1 MDNRWEIIKFVD
13 ATYAQCC
20 DAVKSNPQAAM
31 PYVLERYPSY
41 AVNIISTYMDKA
53 NYVDHHKLTYE
64 FLDGVVSR
72 STIAYANILL
82 IHPECYH
89 KNLFIKASRKY
100 TSFISSSATLRFIK
114 AYAGIDDVVH
124 QMLAESLP
132 KINQPQYIL
141 YYLYSYN
148 LERFISEELIIS
160 VLRQPIPCNN
170 TTQDIL
176 DIYLYGSNNK
186 ISARLN
192 YELLRHNAL
201 KFLYRAKIC
210 LRKGRG

>member
-13 ATYAQCC
+13 ATYSQCC

-41 AVNIISTYMDKA
+41 AINIISTYMDKA
-53 NYVDHHKLTYE
+53 NYVKHHKLTYE
-64 FLDGVVSR
+64 FLDSVISR
-72 STIAYANILL
+72 STIAYANILR

-89 KNLFIKASRKY
+89 KSLFIKASRKY
-100 TSFISSSATLRFIK
+100 ASFISSSVTLRFIK
-114 AYAGIDDVVH
+114 SYSGIDDVVR
-124 QMLAESLP
+124 QMLTESLP
-132 KINQPQYIL
+132 KINHPQHVL

-160 VLRQPIPCNN
+160 VLRQPVPCNN
-170 TTQDIL
+170 TTQGIL

-201 KFLYRAKIC
+201 TFLYRAKKC